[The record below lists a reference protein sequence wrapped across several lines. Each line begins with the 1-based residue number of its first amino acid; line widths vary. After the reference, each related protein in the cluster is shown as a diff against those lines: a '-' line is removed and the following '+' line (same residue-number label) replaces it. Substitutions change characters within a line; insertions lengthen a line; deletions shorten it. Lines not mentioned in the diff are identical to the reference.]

1 MFLCQVLVLN
11 FILLQVPAVRSSGSA
26 WSFLTSSSTK
36 PNGIVAGVLP
46 SVSDP
51 YLSKGT
57 EPSHHEAL
65 RLLKALGSRSS
76 CHSEATSSLLVDC
89 VALEG
94 DVLDVNVKISYA
106 VRLAI
111 CEFKSTG
118 VSYPSECKTLGSVG
132 SGAYKATPARQKCI
146 KKLEEK
152 PQHWTTLSNNIQNAV
167 VLCAAARHEIDK
179 EELLSLHINITKIQQ
194 GLFNAV
200 HTQLNEAWE
209 ALQAKRMWDAEV
221 KASQQDTLDTLHQLK
236 ESVINVLRGS
246 NDKASSII
254 EELAKQL
261 QLAKESSNVLSD
273 ELKKSI
279 QTLTESMAEILLKI
293 PIAWNQMEASTRE
306 MANGQIGSLQQ
317 SGRLAQQLQDSLE
330 LSKAFMV
337 DNLEISMGHLSATVS
352 FTSLSSS
359 YSNLKSTEYEL
370 TSSLQLQQSL
380 HNQMLSS
387 IEKASETTDHF
398 MAALAFAMA
407 TALMNESYYLNNNS
421 TTHREEPRLVV
432 EPELPMAMT
441 KSSQIPLHVRAW
453 VWFVVI
459 VGGFTLLAFYFN
471 GYCRYWG
478 GRKASLSRFP
488 LPYHLS
494 GPTKTLIYNPGI
506 PSENHR
512 HPLTQQ
518 ELGGPRRRINDICI
532 F

>member
-1 MFLCQVLVLN
+1 M
-11 FILLQVPAVRSSGSA
+11 
-26 WSFLTSSSTK
+26 
-36 PNGIVAGVLP
+36 LP

-352 FTSLSSS
+352 ETLSLLRSIQMTSMSISESFTSLSSS

-398 MAALAFAMA
+398 MAALGKEIERLRDTVQAVERKVHSFWHWEVPKSI
-407 TALMNESYYLNNNS
+407 L
-421 TTHREEPRLVV
+421 TTSILAIFLIVV
-432 EPELPMAMT
+432 L
-441 KSSQIPLHVRAW
+441 
-453 VWFVVI
+453 
-459 VGGFTLLAFYFN
+459 
-471 GYCRYWG
+471 
-478 GRKASLSRFP
+478 
-488 LPYHLS
+488 
-494 GPTKTLIYNPGI
+494 
-506 PSENHR
+506 
-512 HPLTQQ
+512 
-518 ELGGPRRRINDICI
+518 LGGKQVTWGAGI
-532 F
+532 FSGLWGELNYHIQV